1 MKRNKSVDSAHTRDL
16 SRREFLVVS
25 AGAAALSMFG
35 WLQSVGAQ
43 PADAWN
49 QGQLAHLIPTAS
61 HERFLIKASFK
72 APLTDAPRL
81 SVNGKSIE
89 GVQTDPQGRFWR
101 FDALS
106 LQPATPYELR
116 LTEPGG
122 APLCDA
128 WPLTTFPAPDAA
140 PDRLRILAFTCA
152 GGYDGPRLEG
162 KTTYLDMAAR
172 RRLLARGMSFRPDVV
187 IANGDHIYWD
197 IKTSLNKP
205 FAKYVQEQVWAKF
218 GGALDLTVP
227 MLHPR
232 NASIFLGVCDYQI
245 PGLYGTTLR
254 STPAY
259 FVTDDHD
266 MFENDEFD
274 AHVAALPPDTY
285 GTLGAEQTQRL
296 YYPEFLPDPHRP
308 AWLPGGDKAGAPT
321 GTNITFGTLRWGKLL
336 EAVFY
341 DCRRYVDYKED
352 HAKVL
357 PQWVEDWVIART
369 RAEDTAHFFHAPS
382 LPFAYSSGKLGDWYP
397 DLLDDETGRLVL
409 YREKAG
415 WQRGWFAQHQRLI
428 EALAAQTRRAP
439 VIVQGDFHATAAGTM
454 VRSGELALAQP
465 VHVVMT
471 GTLGTG
477 DMAFPSAF
485 RSVESKPSQLVGM
498 DEALKPTEKNG
509 FAIIDVTPDKLTFT
523 QFMWRPPQ
531 PVEEIDTMKPALVY
545 EVPRK
550 A

>member
-1 MKRNKSVDSAHTRDL
+1 MV
-16 SRREFLVVS
+16 
-25 AGAAALSMFG
+25 G
-35 WLQSVGAQ
+35 WPQSVGAQ

-61 HERFLIKASFK
+61 HERLLIKASFK

-122 APLCDA
+122 APLCDP

-205 FAKYVQEQVWAKF
+205 FAKYVQEQVGAKF

-245 PGLYGTTLR
+245 LGLYGTTLR

-259 FVTDDHD
+259 FVTHDHD

-296 YYPEFLPDPHRP
+296 YYPEFLPAPHRP

-341 DCRRYVDYKED
+341 DCQRYVDYKED

-369 RAEDTAHFFHAPS
+369 RTEDTAHFFHAPS

-409 YREKAG
+409 YRKKAG

-454 VRSGELALAQP
+454 VRSASSRWRARTRRNDRHAGDGGHGLPVGLPQCRIEALATGGHGRSAQADGEEWLRHHRCDTRQADVHA
-465 VHVVMT
+465 VHVPPT
-471 GTLGTG
+471 AARRGN
-477 DMAFPSAF
+477 
-485 RSVESKPSQLVGM
+485 RH
-498 DEALKPTEKNG
+498 DEARARLRS
-509 FAIIDVTPDKLTFT
+509 AT
-523 QFMWRPPQ
+523 QSMRLGGNMGDFLPLVPAAHAGDDAGQ
-531 PVEEIDTMKPALVY
+531 PSSD
-545 EVPRK
+545 R
-550 A
+550 